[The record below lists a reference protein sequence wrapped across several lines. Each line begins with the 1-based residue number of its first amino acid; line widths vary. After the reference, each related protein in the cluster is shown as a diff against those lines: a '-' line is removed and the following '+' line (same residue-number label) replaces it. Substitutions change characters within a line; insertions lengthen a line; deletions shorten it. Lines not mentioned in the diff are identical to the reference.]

1 MVLVLLS
8 TCLPRLHAQEQ
19 TADTIDT
26 ERDDFVTASLVIG
39 SPLPAIWSIF
49 GHATLHMQC
58 PPHGLDF
65 MFTFESDTNVGAFMT
80 GVAGKA
86 KAKYVAVPAQEYID
100 DARREGRELRE
111 YRLNLTLNERK
122 ELWRRLDEEMMA
134 GDYRH
139 FNLLYTNCVTNTVGT
154 VTQVLQ
160 DEHIEWGPTPYILTR
175 CDGDF
180 FRDAA
185 RNSPWSEFMF
195 ITFIGTAYDNHSPLT
210 TKLSPENVAPML
222 SEARIVNDITG
233 ESRPVLADQGVVILP
248 KRTSEVSTLPSP
260 TLVFT
265 LLLVLTLLVT
275 CAERLLRWQWL
286 GTAYDLLLF
295 TAQTLVAALLLY
307 MTFGSELFP
316 GHWNWYLVPF
326 APVPFALWA
335 LQRRG
340 HDTTRGWLAYSL
352 VLVAFIAATPLC
364 GALDLPHQLITA
376 SLLVR
381 SLNRYHYSLTHKTNS
396 K

>member
-8 TCLPRLHAQEQ
+8 TCLPRLHAEEQ
-19 TADTIDT
+19 KADTIDT

-39 SPLPAIWSIF
+39 SPLPAIWSVF

-86 KAKYVAVPAQEYID
+86 KAKYVAVPAQEYIA

-134 GDYRH
+134 GAYRH

-160 DEHIEWGPTPYILTR
+160 GEHIEWGPTPYILTR

-195 ITFIGTAYDNHSPLT
+195 ITFIGTAYDQHSPLT
-210 TKLSPENVAPML
+210 TKLSPENVPNR
-222 SEARIVNDITG
+222 SH
-233 ESRPVLADQGVVILP
+233 SYS
-248 KRTSEVSTLPSP
+248 TSPSATPRWTTKLPS
-260 TLVFT
+260 
-265 LLLVLTLLVT
+265 
-275 CAERLLRWQWL
+275 
-286 GTAYDLLLF
+286 
-295 TAQTLVAALLLY
+295 
-307 MTFGSELFP
+307 S
-316 GHWNWYLVPF
+316 
-326 APVPFALWA
+326 APPPNLKN
-335 LQRRG
+335 
-340 HDTTRGWLAYSL
+340 
-352 VLVAFIAATPLC
+352 
-364 GALDLPHQLITA
+364 GARP
-376 SLLVR
+376 SSR
-381 SLNRYHYSLTHKTNS
+381 SGKPSTIRKTMS
-396 K
+396 HRDK